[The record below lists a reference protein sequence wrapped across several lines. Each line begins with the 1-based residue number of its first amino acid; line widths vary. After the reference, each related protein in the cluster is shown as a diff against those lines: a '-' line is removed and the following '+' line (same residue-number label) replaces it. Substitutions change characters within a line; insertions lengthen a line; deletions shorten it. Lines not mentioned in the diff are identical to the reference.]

1 MSFKHLRAF
10 IAIMAGCVL
19 ASCHSEIDLQNIDKT
34 AELEMGLA
42 LPIGSIHATMG
53 DFLGAN
59 QVEQIKVD
67 EYGIF
72 HFMTTVDIPSKT
84 YHHINIADYIIKNES
99 TVKFPIAEKT
109 GGPTIIPGGKGE
121 IELPFDLE
129 LGMEGINEDATQERI
144 DSIWITEADF
154 TSIINVENFDL
165 NWSEI
170 TGVQLKLGDQFRR
183 DEKLIDIPISGH
195 NFDQEIPIKI
205 NNFTLSLMKDPSN
218 PDAGTVN
225 KIKFQIIFKVNPT
238 HNITVTT
245 DSKFAYDMRVNL
257 IDYDAIWGWFQAGNQ
272 MRDCQR
278 LSMDSLWDGWKDVR
292 KLKVRFAEPSI
303 LVTFSYKIAAP
314 LRMYI
319 DSLVAIDSLGHATS
333 ATWDGQ
339 PRTDFDLRPTLSPYT
354 KDLKD
359 SVITTRLFNYE
370 SSKGHI
376 DKMFDVR
383 PDTFSYG
390 FHLLVDQ
397 NPRDD
402 YPWKQHRITKDSLVH
417 GKADIDVP
425 FKFNTGSE
433 LEYTA
438 TIYDVDLSKITL
450 DSLLN
455 SANIDNN
462 VKASDLKLVMKFKN
476 RIPFDLEAVVSFL
489 DKDTADMSM
498 VLLTDSSTNHIHI
511 PAPTMTKPVDEK
523 SYGIVSQA
531 SETTV
536 VITVDKS
543 KFDRFAE
550 VKHIRLHAAVTN
562 NPQRCILDTS
572 TDLSVFIGIAA
583 HVDAVLDLNK
593 NDKK

>member
-10 IAIMAGCVL
+10 IAIMAGCML
-19 ASCHSEIDLQNIDKT
+19 ASCHSEIDLKNIDKT

-42 LPIGSIHATMG
+42 LPIGSVHATMG

-109 GGPTIIPGGKGE
+109 GGPTIIPGGTGE

-165 NWSEI
+165 HWSEI

-390 FHLLVDQ
+390 FHLLVDHIISHFDIIVSHLVIAV
-397 NPRDD
+397 NGKRKLWSHGNVEDEL
-402 YPWKQHRITKDSLVH
+402 KRAFFLKVLRHLFLRRHRLTQH
-417 GKADIDVP
+417 GDIVLPHIFVQFLSEQFVDLIYFDGRTVLAL
-425 FKFNTGSE
+425 NEAHRHVAGSE
-433 LEYTA
+433 SGHLCLA
-438 TIYDVDLSKITL
+438 AILLQFVIYQFLVVLFLHDNGHQS
-450 DSLLN
+450 
-455 SANIDNN
+455 IDF
-462 VKASDLKLVMKFKN
+462 V
-476 RIPFDLEAVVSFL
+476 
-489 DKDTADMSM
+489 
-498 VLLTDSSTNHIHI
+498 
-511 PAPTMTKPVDEK
+511 
-523 SYGIVSQA
+523 GIF
-531 SETTV
+531 E
-536 VITVDKS
+536 
-543 KFDRFAE
+543 
-550 VKHIRLHAAVTN
+550 
-562 NPQRCILDTS
+562 
-572 TDLSVFIGIAA
+572 
-583 HVDAVLDLNK
+583 
-593 NDKK
+593 

>member
-1 MSFKHLRAF
+1 MHFKPLHAF
-10 IAIMAGCVL
+10 LAIMVGCVL
-19 ASCHSEIDLQNIDKT
+19 AGCHSEIDLQNIDKT

-42 LPIGSIHATMG
+42 MPIGSIHATMG

-84 YHHINIADYIIKNES
+84 YHQINVADYIIKNQS
-99 TVKFPIAEKT
+99 TLEFSVSEKT
-109 GGPTIIPGGKGE
+109 GTGIIPAGSGE
-121 IELPFDLE
+121 VELVFDME
-129 LGMEGINEDATQERI
+129 LGMEGINDDMTQERI
-144 DSIWITEADF
+144 DSIRITDADF
-154 TSIINVENFDL
+154 TSIINVKDL
-165 NWSEI
+165 DLQWSEI

-205 NNFTLSLMKDPSN
+205 NDFTLSLMKDNTN

-225 KIKFQIIFKVNPT
+225 KIRFQIIFKVNPT
-238 HNITVTT
+238 HDITVTA

-257 IDYDAIWGWFQAGNQ
+257 IDYEAIWGWFQAGNQ

-278 LSMDSLWDGWKDVR
+278 LSMDSLWGGWKDFK

-303 LVTFSYKIAAP
+303 LVTFSHKIAAP

-319 DSLVAIDSLGHATS
+319 DSLVAIDSLGHSTS
-333 ATWDGQ
+333 AMWDGE
-339 PRTDFDLRPTLSPYT
+339 PRTDFDLRPTLSPFT

-359 SVITTRLFNYE
+359 SVITTRTFNYE
-370 SSKGHI
+370 SSKGDI

-425 FKFNTGSE
+425 FKFNKESE
-433 LEYTA
+433 IEYTT
-438 TIYDVDLSKITL
+438 TIYNVNLSKITL
-450 DSLLN
+450 DSILN
-455 SANIDNN
+455 ASNINNN

-489 DKDTADMSM
+489 DKDTTDMSM
-498 VLLTDSSTNHIHI
+498 VLLTDSSINHIHI
-511 PAPTMTKPVDEK
+511 PAPSMTKPADEK

-583 HVDAVLDLNK
+583 HVDAVVDLN
-593 NDKK
+593 NIGKK

>member
-1 MSFKHLRAF
+1 MTLKHLHAF
-10 IAIMAGCVL
+10 IAIMAGCML
-19 ASCHSEIDLQNIDKT
+19 ASCHSDIDLKNIDKT
-34 AELEMGLA
+34 AEIEMGVA
-42 LPIGSIHATMG
+42 LPVGSVHATMG

-72 HFMTTVDIPSKT
+72 HFMTTVDIPSKP
-84 YHHINIADYIIKNES
+84 YHQINIADYIIKDES
-99 TVKFPIAEKT
+99 TLKFSIAEKT
-109 GGPTIIPGGKGE
+109 GTGIIPAGMGE
-121 IELPFDLE
+121 VELTFDME

-144 DSIWITEADF
+144 DSIWITDADF

-183 DEKLIDIPISGH
+183 DVKVIDIPVSGQDF
-195 NFDQEIPIKI
+195 NKEIPIRIKD
-205 NNFTLSLMKDPSN
+205 FTLSLMKDPSN

-238 HNITVTT
+238 HNITVYD
-245 DSKFAYDMRVNL
+245 DSKFAYNMRVNL

-278 LSMDSLWDGWKDVR
+278 LAMDSLWDGWKDVK

-303 LVTFSYKIAAP
+303 QVTFSHKVAAP

-319 DSLVAIDSLGHATS
+319 DSLLAIDSLGHATA
-333 ATWDGQ
+333 ATWDGESK
-339 PRTDFDLRPTLSPYT
+339 TDFDLRPTLSPYT

-359 SVITTRLFNYE
+359 SVITTRIFNYE

-397 NPRDD
+397 NPRSD
-402 YPWKQHRITKDSLVH
+402 YPWKQHRITKDSLVR
-417 GKADIDVP
+417 GSAEIDVP

-438 TIYDVDLSKITL
+438 TIYDVDLSKVTL
-450 DSLLN
+450 DSILDA
-455 SANIDNN
+455 SNIDSK
-462 VKASDLKLVMKFKN
+462 VKASDLKLMVKFKN

-498 VLLTDSSTNHIHI
+498 VFLTDSSVNHIHI
-511 PAPTMTKPVDEK
+511 PAPAMTKPVDEK
-523 SYGIVSQA
+523 SYGHVSQA

-536 VITVDKS
+536 FISLDKS
-543 KFDRFAE
+543 QFDRFAE
-550 VKHIRLHAAVTN
+550 VKHIRLNAAITN

-572 TDLSVFIGIAA
+572 TDLTIFIGIAA
-583 HVDAVLDLNK
+583 HVDAILDLNK
-593 NDKK
+593 NEKK